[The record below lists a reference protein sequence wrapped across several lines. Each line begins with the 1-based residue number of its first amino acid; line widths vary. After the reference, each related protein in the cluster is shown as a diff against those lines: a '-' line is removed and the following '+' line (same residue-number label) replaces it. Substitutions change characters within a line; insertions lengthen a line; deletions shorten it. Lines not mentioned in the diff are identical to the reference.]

1 MTKGKGKNPGAG
13 GLDKHIKRT
22 AHKERSQPES
32 RKHLGALEKH
42 KDYVKRA
49 KRRHDK
55 VAKLNKLKRAAAQR
69 NPDEFHMKMAEAV
82 MDVASGKMKRKNA
95 SNSERLKDAKQQLRK
110 NHENVGYLRHAAEHD
125 QLRAREL
132 LDDVVGLDMKPRNTH
147 TVFVDDEE
155 EVRRFK
161 PAKYFGT
168 TNEMLAYPAMRGK
181 VEIMSHQVLPESLAH
196 RSDVLLTRAQ
206 KLKLRESFQEG
217 DEDEENATQED
228 DSGNKNMDGGA
239 VEIDED
245 DILGQRQLTHRE
257 ERLKA
262 ASKMKEITQRFERS
276 RSLAALAKEVERQ
289 NDGLKKNIHQKKI
302 NQFRRGSNV
311 RSR

>member
-13 GLDKHIKRT
+13 NLDKHIKRT
-22 AHKERSQPES
+22 AHKERSQPAS

-55 VAKLNKLKRAAAQR
+55 VSKLNKLKRAAAQR
-69 NPDEFHMKMAEAV
+69 NPDEYHMKMTEAV

-95 SNSERLKDAKQQLRK
+95 SKEERLKDTKLQLLK
-110 NHENVGYLRHAAEHD
+110 NSENINYLRHAAEHD
-125 QLRAREL
+125 RRRAKEL
-132 LDDVVGLDMKPRNTH
+132 LDEVVGLDMKPCNTH

-161 PAKYFGT
+161 PTEYFGT
-168 TNEMLAYPAMRGK
+168 TQEMLAYPAMRGK
-181 VEIMSHQVLPESLAH
+181 VEMMKNQVLPESLVQ
-196 RSDVLLTRAQ
+196 RSDALLTRAQ
-206 KLKLRESFQEG
+206 KLKQRESFTGG
-217 DEDEENATQED
+217 DNDEAEEDGEAQGTAPAA
-228 DSGNKNMDGGA
+228 A
-239 VEIDED
+239 VNEVDAD
-245 DILGQRQLTHRE
+245 DILGQRQLAHRE

-262 ASKMKEITQRFERS
+262 ASKMKEISQRFERS
-276 RSLAALAKEVERQ
+276 RSLGALAKEVERQ
-289 NDGLKKNIHQKKI
+289 NLGLNKNVNAKKI
-302 NQFRRGSNV
+302 NQFRRGANV

>member
-13 GLDKHIKRT
+13 NLDKHIKRT
-22 AHKERSQPES
+22 AHKERSQPAS

-55 VAKLNKLKRAAAQR
+55 VSKLNKLKRAAAQR
-69 NPDEFHMKMAEAV
+69 NPDEYHMKMTEAV

-95 SNSERLKDAKQQLRK
+95 SKEERLKDTKLQLLK
-110 NHENVGYLRHAAEHD
+110 NSENINYLRHAAEHD
-125 QLRAREL
+125 RRRAKEL
-132 LDDVVGLDMKPRNTH
+132 LDEVVGLDMKPCNTH

-161 PAKYFGT
+161 PAEYFGT
-168 TNEMLAYPAMRGK
+168 TQEMLAYPAMRGK
-181 VEIMSHQVLPESLAH
+181 VEMMKNQVLPESLVQ
-196 RSDVLLTRAQ
+196 RSDALLTRAQ
-206 KLKLRESFQEG
+206 KLKQRESFAGGDNDEA
-217 DEDEENATQED
+217 DEDEEAQGTAPAA
-228 DSGNKNMDGGA
+228 A
-239 VEIDED
+239 VNEVDAD
-245 DILGQRQLTHRE
+245 DILGQRQLAHRE

-262 ASKMKEITQRFERS
+262 ASKMKEISQRFERS
-276 RSLAALAKEVERQ
+276 RSLGALAKEVERQ
-289 NDGLKKNIHQKKI
+289 NLGLNKNVNAKKI
-302 NQFRRGSNV
+302 NQFRRGANV